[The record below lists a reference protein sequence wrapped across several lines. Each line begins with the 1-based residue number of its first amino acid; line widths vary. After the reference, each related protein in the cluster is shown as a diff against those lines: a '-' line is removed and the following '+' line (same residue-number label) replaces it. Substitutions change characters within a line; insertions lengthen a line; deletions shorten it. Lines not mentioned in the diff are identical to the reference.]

1 MAFPVPNRRR
11 VAALVATLAA
21 VAGLLATVVF
31 DAGGASGQ
39 AVARAAP
46 TVQTRGADHVHI
58 DSASVHGVVNPRGEP
73 TSYRFQYG
81 LERPYARSTTITDAG
96 SEAGFVPVHAPLSGL
111 KSGAVYH
118 FRLVAT
124 NASGQA
130 FGEDRTFTVLDPR
143 LRGRFKMRLRVVDG
157 GRPFGHGGDVL
168 RRDYRF
174 NPRCAAR
181 CGSVRLDRK
190 ALHGHFNSTLK
201 RRGAGVYRG
210 SERFGGGRCDNGLRF
225 RSRAKISVR
234 VTATAGD
241 RARRVNGRLRVRAR
255 GCVSGG
261 QRSTFTGVRR
271 PGGGG

>member
-1 MAFPVPNRRR
+1 MPFPVPNRRR
-11 VAALVATLAA
+11 VAALVATLVA
-21 VAGLLATVVF
+21 VAAGLLATVVF

-46 TVQTRGADHVHI
+46 TVQTRGADHVHV
-58 DSASVHGVVNPRGEP
+58 DSASVHGVVNPRGES

-81 LERPYARSTTITDAG
+81 RERPYSNSTAISDAG
-96 SEAGFVPVHAPLSGL
+96 SEAAFVPVHAPLTGL
-111 KSGAVYH
+111 KPGAVYH
-118 FRLVAT
+118 YRLVAT

-157 GRPFGHGGDVL
+157 GRPFGHGGDLL

-190 ALHGHFNSTLK
+190 ALHGNFKSTLN

-210 SERFGGGRCDNGLRF
+210 TERFGGGRCDNGLRF
-225 RSRAKISVR
+225 RSRASISVR
-234 VTATAGD
+234 VTATSGD
-241 RARRVNGRLRVRAR
+241 RAQRVKGSLRVRAR

-261 QRSTFTGVRR
+261 QRSNFTGSRR
-271 PGGGG
+271 AGG